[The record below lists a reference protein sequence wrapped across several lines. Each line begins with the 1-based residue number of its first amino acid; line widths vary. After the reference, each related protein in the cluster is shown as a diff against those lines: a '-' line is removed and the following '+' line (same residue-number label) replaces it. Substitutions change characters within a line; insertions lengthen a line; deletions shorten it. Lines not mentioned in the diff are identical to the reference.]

1 MSEDIP
7 LDIWR
12 KRQAAPEK
20 ETPEDYI
27 RSRGYGVRE
36 KKREARERE
45 ARAKERAK
53 EKEEEDEKKRI
64 KEIKRKVLKIDD
76 HDEGVWRRK
85 MNLYSIKSFNRRNHD
100 AMIPIYDPKNT
111 REVVI
116 SKQAAHFLK
125 KEYEDEKPKL
135 KKELKE
141 VMKQYKD
148 TAYEDEGKRSK
159 KGRDTYVPPAQK
171 RLETLIDQAGPKS
184 ETMKK
189 IILGNQR
196 RPATF
201 ETTIDDLT
209 CRYGLFTVG
218 KNSVVAEMEREMG
231 GRGFEEYPGN
241 GECLIIVDN
250 KLVVSPKFKLTE
262 DKIGLEN
269 RRKISGRFEEWMDK
283 YGESS
288 VKRDA
293 AGEQKYEDKQGRHEY
308 PHMEQSQTGRNR
320 GSKSRGSRRR
330 TDPSGYPADRP
341 PPEII
346 RKRRRRRR
354 RRR

>member
-1 MSEDIP
+1 MSENRP
-7 LDIWR
+7 LDLWG
-12 KRQAAPEK
+12 KPQAAPK
-20 ETPEDYI
+20 VETLDYN

-36 KKREARERE
+36 EKKRKKREARDRE
-45 ARAKERAK
+45 ERAKERAK
-53 EKEEEDEKKRI
+53 EKEKEDEKRRI
-64 KEIKRKVLKIDD
+64 KEIERKVRKI
-76 HDEGVWRRK
+76 HGLDEGVWRRK
-85 MNLYSIKSFNRRNHD
+85 MNLYSIKSFHRRNHD

-116 SKQAAHFLK
+116 SKQAANFLK
-125 KEYEDEKPKL
+125 KEYIDELPPKL

-159 KGRDTYVPPAQK
+159 KGRDTYVPQAQK

-184 ETMKK
+184 ETMKG
-189 IILGNQR
+189 IILGNR
-196 RPATF
+196 GRPVTF

-218 KNSVVAEMEREMG
+218 YNSVVAEMERKMG

-269 RRKISGRFEEWMDK
+269 RRKISGRFEEWMDE

-293 AGEQKYEDKQGRHEY
+293 AWEQNYNATQGGHE
-308 PHMEQSQTGRNR
+308 
-320 GSKSRGSRRR
+320 
-330 TDPSGYPADRP
+330 SGYPADHP
-341 PPEII
+341 SPEIG
-346 RKRRRRRR
+346 RNQSGSRSRSRSRRRRRR
-354 RRR
+354 